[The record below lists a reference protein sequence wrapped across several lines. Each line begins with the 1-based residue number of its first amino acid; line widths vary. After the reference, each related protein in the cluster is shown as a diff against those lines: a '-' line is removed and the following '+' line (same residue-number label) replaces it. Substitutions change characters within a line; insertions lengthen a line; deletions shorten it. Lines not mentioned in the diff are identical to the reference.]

1 MAEKDQKE
9 LAKVYFSI
17 MIGRLFFYLSDKIS
31 KNHNGMRHYPITKG
45 PHEPVPFKQIHSI
58 FCNFHTF

>member
-17 MIGRLFFYLSDKIS
+17 MIGRLFFYQTKYQKIIMTCDTI
-31 KNHNGMRHYPITKG
+31 K
-45 PHEPVPFKQIHSI
+45 
-58 FCNFHTF
+58 